1 MNFKMQS
8 LTDVWKES
16 KLYVMGF
23 VALLG
28 ITIGTAFTYQNVI
41 KPLSS
46 TVSISS
52 VKAATDDEKMELSY
66 SMYDMSAW
74 LSAYYNAA
82 TSPTGYKVLAQKTD
96 PDEYSGHALLSSAAV
111 ETAKAAEGDDKWTY
125 ATKSWFVNTDG
136 VGGKIGG
143 GGSLLGFP
151 DKEVVDGGIIGFL
164 SSKTSASTTDYSF
177 DSLKSG
183 TGWNSLQAYA
193 YYGASLEALGID
205 SSMSGG
211 IMGWHPVRMLGG
223 AIIWLAYIIVSFVEK
238 LFALAIAIL
247 QVTNPFKWFATAM
260 SYTWISSDTGVLSG
274 LVNLVSS
281 TYRMFANFG
290 WVIMIPIIVSTLIF
304 MLIFTGG
311 GRQNPNLDQKRRNKF
326 RYGLIYFF
334 FLAVGVPFLGTAYT
348 AGLDAMSASFGTGF
362 GANSF
367 SADSVVLSTYVDN
380 SAWIERN
387 RMYLPDSAVVVWDTG
402 AGDVTPQSKAAVRQT
417 ALAINALNSPSA
429 KNAQNVTDGL
439 NWNFNNDD
447 SNQSN
452 NVVNVSNILWKYMIG
467 EVYEAGTWETKVK
480 SYLLQQASGS
490 SAEDIKFAKSL
501 TVSALELTSG
511 RESYRYLGYVNPN
524 VVSDQGGGITVKDGR
539 IFTWKKDDP
548 IKYGSA
554 PNLFLSK
561 GFADGGDG
569 GITITTP
576 NASNH
581 LTLKTNSAI
590 TTPDPG
596 LDNKQTVTM
605 SYLEMYNYLNSKF
618 TSNKVRVYSTNALT
632 SNFSR
637 ESHAEVNQVGSGYV
651 HKFLIWFNSTI
662 MILGLGILSVGYAF
676 GMLIGAFRRYWTV
689 ITAIFTGTLGM
700 QKGMVQATAGT
711 IMLIAETL
719 GTLVIYEL
727 VKTFYIAIP
736 SLMEGAFASIGTNG
750 VNGTA
755 STNALGFIGIIFALI
770 LSSIILIWATLM
782 LLRIRKP
789 ILDIMDTTF
798 TGLINKLFYGDGNVP
813 DDAPKGVNPGESG
826 GMNSAVGAV
835 GGVIAGALGSNVD
848 GADGND
854 GGNGAGWNDSDS
866 ETVANGDA
874 SSSSGMDDGDGPD
887 ARVAASRDTEETG
900 AEVGEQGKLDRSG
913 QLGSGLASSENESDD
928 DVSEAGSSVGGSNQN
943 VGESEDGVD
952 DVANSLSG
960 VNAPVS
966 ATSSGSQGS
975 DQSSDV
981 SASESSPT
989 FNSDDDTVSV
999 DAIQSSATSSPS
1011 GGLSPDADNES
1022 ISESSPVKSSVEDND
1037 TVQASNVV
1045 SMSED
1050 AKRLAEKRG
1059 QGAENAQGVQG
1070 NESELMSGAQAD
1082 TGKVAVSQNG
1092 KQDISGKQLQ
1102 QHNTNGVGVGESNR
1116 VSQSQGQGRTR
1127 NAVNRVGADGAEN
1140 AQGVQGNESELT
1152 SGAQADTGKVAS
1164 GQNGEQ
1170 EAIGKQLQQRNTNGF
1185 VGVGESNRVS
1195 QSQGQGRT
1203 RNAVNAVNRVGA
1215 EGTDAGTQALDQIQQ
1230 GGGTGFGEHAVQT
1243 ATPSVGDSKVGDFK
1257 ANSSGVTAQESVP
1270 VNSAKRLAQATVN
1283 ATLAG
1288 AGLQERNFSQGSN
1301 HTQQANSGVN
1311 SSSTSVGG
1319 NNRQQQQAT
1328 QQPMRQA
1335 RQNLRQANQAARS
1348 AAGNVAKGVGRTG
1361 SGATNIATGTSR
1373 VMSGDI
1379 GGVEQTMRGKQQA
1392 SQGVRQFSQGA
1403 KQAVNATRQVGN
1415 AAINIGQAGAQK
1427 VQNTAN
1433 KVQQKAEQVMNTPVG
1448 KATGAFVGANV
1459 KLAQTTTKV
1468 ASPMVNKAVSDI
1480 ARTAKETMSLSGTGK
1495 SNANSDYY
1503 YDELEDRRN
1512 KTRQTAN
1519 SYEPRQN
1526 TQRERTDAR
1535 IRRTSRPR

>member
-52 VKAATDDEKMELSY
+52 VKADDDDGSASY
-66 SMYDMSAW
+66 SFYDMSAW

-82 TSPTGYKVLAQKTD
+82 TSPTGYQTLEKGDGDQK
-96 PDEYSGHALLSSAAV
+96 GKALLTDTAVNGAKEAGEEDWALATPTWVSSKKV
-111 ETAKAAEGDDKWTY
+111 
-125 ATKSWFVNTDG
+125 
-136 VGGKIGG
+136 GG

-151 DKEVVDGGIIGFL
+151 DQNVVKGGIFGFL
-164 SSKTSASTTDYSF
+164 SSKTSSSTTDYSYT
-177 DSLKSG
+177 SLSTRKLEENKQYY
-183 TGWNSLQAYA
+183 NSLESYA
-193 YYGASLEALGID
+193 YYGASLQALGID
-205 SSMSGG
+205 SSMGGG
-211 IMGWHPVRMLGG
+211 IMGWHPIRMLGG
-223 AIIWLAYIIVSFVEK
+223 AIIWIFYIIVSFVEK
-238 LFALAIAIL
+238 IFAIAIAIL

-260 SYTWISSDTGVLSG
+260 SYTWITADSG
-274 LVNLVSS
+274 PLAGLTNLVSS
-281 TYRMFANFG
+281 TYKIFSNFG
-290 WVIMIPIIVSTLIF
+290 WVIMIPIIISSLIF

-362 GANSF
+362 GQNSF
-367 SADSVVLSTYVDN
+367 SADSVILSTYVYN
-380 SAWIERN
+380 KPWIEEN
-387 RMYLPDSAVVVWDTG
+387 RMYLPKDSVVEWDLEDN
-402 AGDVTPQSKAAVRQT
+402 DVTASSKAAVRQT
-417 ALAINALNSPSA
+417 ALAINALNN
-429 KNAQNVTDGL
+429 NAAYVASTATQKS
-439 NWNFNNDD
+439 NWNLTTSSTTNNVSKSISAMLLSYMMGDVYEPSNWETNVKAELTRLSNDD
-447 SNQSN
+447 AKITND
-452 NVVNVSNILWKYMIG
+452 I
-467 EVYEAGTWETKVK
+467 T
-480 SYLLQQASGS
+480 SG
-490 SAEDIKFAKSL
+490 
-501 TVSALELTSG
+501 ALELTKG
-511 RESYRYLGYVNPN
+511 YKYLGYVNAN
-524 VVSDQGGGITVKDGR
+524 VDGDTNAGVEVKDSWWPFAGKRNVGGTINMFLNKGFPDQGAGGIRAQYDGSNIVR
-539 IFTWKKDDP
+539 LYSYSGASEK
-548 IKYGSA
+548 
-554 PNLFLSK
+554 PNFDLPTKSP
-561 GFADGGDG
+561 A
-569 GITITTP
+569 
-576 NASNH
+576 
-581 LTLKTNSAI
+581 
-590 TTPDPG
+590 
-596 LDNKQTVTM
+596 VM
-605 SYLEMYNYLNSKF
+605 SYLEMYNYLNSNF
-618 TSNKVRVYSTNALT
+618 TSNKVRVYSTNALA

-637 ESHAEVNQVGSGYV
+637 ESHAAVNQVGSGLL
-651 HKFLIWFNSTI
+651 HKFLIWVNTTV
-662 MILGLGILSVGYAF
+662 MLMGLGILAIGYAF

-689 ITAIFTGTLGM
+689 ISAVFTGTLGM
-700 QKGMVQATAGT
+700 QKGMVQAIAGT
-711 IMLIAETL
+711 VMLIAETL

-727 VKTFYIAIP
+727 VKTFYIGIP
-736 SLMEGAFASIGTNG
+736 SVLEGAFASVGTSG
-750 VNGTA
+750 ISGTALMDLGFGTA
-755 STNALGFIGIIFALI
+755 STNFFGFILIIFALI
-770 LSSIILIWATLM
+770 MSTILLAWSTLM

-813 DDAPKGVNPGESG
+813 NDAPKGVNPGESG

-848 GADGND
+848 GADGTD
-854 GGNGAGWNDSDS
+854 GGNGAGWNDSGS

-913 QLGSGLASSENESDD
+913 QLGSGLASSENESED
-928 DVSEAGSSVGGSNQN
+928 DVSEAGSFVGGANQN
-943 VGESEDGVD
+943 VGESEDGID
-952 DVANSLSG
+952 DVASSLSG

-1045 SMSED
+1045 SMSEG

-1059 QGAENAQGVQG
+1059 QGTENAQGVQGNESELTSVAQADTGKVAPVQNGEQEAIGKQLQQRNTNGVGVGESNRVSQSQAQRRTRNAVNRVGAEGTENAQGVQGNESELTSGAQADAEKVVSGQNGKQDISDKQLEQHNTNGVGIGESNRVAQSQSESQRRTRNAVDRVGAEGAENAQGVQG

-1082 TGKVAVSQNG
+1082 TEKVAVSQNG
-1092 KQDISGKQLQ
+1092 KQDISDKQLQ
-1102 QHNTNGVGVGESNR
+1102 QHNTNGVGIGESNR
-1116 VSQSQGQGRTR
+1116 VAQSQSESQRRTR
-1127 NAVNRVGADGAEN
+1127 NAVD
-1140 AQGVQGNESELT
+1140 
-1152 SGAQADTGKVAS
+1152 
-1164 GQNGEQ
+1164 
-1170 EAIGKQLQQRNTNGF
+1170 
-1185 VGVGESNRVS
+1185 
-1195 QSQGQGRT
+1195 
-1203 RNAVNAVNRVGA
+1203 RVGA
-1215 EGTDAGTQALDQIQQ
+1215 EGTDAGTQALDPVQQ

-1257 ANSSGVTAQESVP
+1257 ANSSGVTAQQSAP
-1270 VNSAKRLAQATVN
+1270 VNPVKRLAQATVN

-1301 HTQQANSGVN
+1301 HIQQANS
-1311 SSSTSVGG
+1311 
-1319 NNRQQQQAT
+1319 
-1328 QQPMRQA
+1328 
-1335 RQNLRQANQAARS
+1335 
-1348 AAGNVAKGVGRTG
+1348 
-1361 SGATNIATGTSR
+1361 
-1373 VMSGDI
+1373 
-1379 GGVEQTMRGKQQA
+1379 
-1392 SQGVRQFSQGA
+1392 
-1403 KQAVNATRQVGN
+1403 
-1415 AAINIGQAGAQK
+1415 GAQK

-1433 KVQQKAEQVMNTPVG
+1433 KVQQKAEQAMNTPVI
-1448 KATGAFVGANV
+1448 KAAGAFVGANA
-1459 KLAQTTTKV
+1459 KLAQATTKV

-1495 SNANSDYY
+1495 SNANSNYY
-1503 YDELEDRRN
+1503 YDELDNRRN

-1526 TQRERTDAR
+1526 NQRERTDAR

>member
-52 VKAATDDEKMELSY
+52 VKADDDDGSASY
-66 SMYDMSAW
+66 SFYDMSAW

-82 TSPTGYKVLAQKTD
+82 TSPTGYQTLEKGDGDQK
-96 PDEYSGHALLSSAAV
+96 GKALLTDTAVNGAKEAGEEDWALATPTWVSSKKV
-111 ETAKAAEGDDKWTY
+111 
-125 ATKSWFVNTDG
+125 
-136 VGGKIGG
+136 GG

-151 DKEVVDGGIIGFL
+151 DQNVVKGGIFGFL
-164 SSKTSASTTDYSF
+164 SSKTSSSTTDYSYT
-177 DSLKSG
+177 SLSTRKLEENKQYY
-183 TGWNSLQAYA
+183 NSLESYA
-193 YYGASLEALGID
+193 YYGASLQALGID
-205 SSMSGG
+205 SSMGGG
-211 IMGWHPVRMLGG
+211 IMGWHPIRMLGG
-223 AIIWLAYIIVSFVEK
+223 AIIWIFYIIVSFVEK
-238 LFALAIAIL
+238 IFAIAIAIL

-260 SYTWISSDTGVLSG
+260 SYTWITADSG
-274 LVNLVSS
+274 PLAGLTNLVSS
-281 TYRMFANFG
+281 TYKIFSNFG
-290 WVIMIPIIVSTLIF
+290 WVIMIPIIISSLIF

-362 GANSF
+362 GQNSF
-367 SADSVVLSTYVDN
+367 SADSVILSTYVYN
-380 SAWIERN
+380 KPWIEEN
-387 RMYLPDSAVVVWDTG
+387 RMYLPKDSVVEWDLEDN
-402 AGDVTPQSKAAVRQT
+402 DVTASSKAAVRQT
-417 ALAINALNSPSA
+417 ALAINALNN
-429 KNAQNVTDGL
+429 NAAYVASTATQKS
-439 NWNFNNDD
+439 NWNLTTSSTTNNVSKSISAMLLSYMMGDVYEPSNWETNVKAELTRLSNDD
-447 SNQSN
+447 A
-452 NVVNVSNILWKYMIG
+452 NITNDI
-467 EVYEAGTWETKVK
+467 T
-480 SYLLQQASGS
+480 SG
-490 SAEDIKFAKSL
+490 
-501 TVSALELTSG
+501 ALELTKG
-511 RESYRYLGYVNPN
+511 YKYLGYVNAN
-524 VVSDQGGGITVKDGR
+524 VDGDTNAGVDVKDSWWPFAGKRNVGGTINMFLNKGFPDQGAGGIRAQYDGSNIVR
-539 IFTWKKDDP
+539 LYSYSGASEK
-548 IKYGSA
+548 
-554 PNLFLSK
+554 PNFDLPTKSP
-561 GFADGGDG
+561 A
-569 GITITTP
+569 
-576 NASNH
+576 
-581 LTLKTNSAI
+581 
-590 TTPDPG
+590 
-596 LDNKQTVTM
+596 VM
-605 SYLEMYNYLNSKF
+605 SYLEMYNYLNSNF
-618 TSNKVRVYSTNALT
+618 TSNKVRVYSTNALA

-637 ESHAEVNQVGSGYV
+637 ESHAAVNQVGSGLL
-651 HKFLIWFNSTI
+651 HKFLIWVNTTV
-662 MILGLGILSVGYAF
+662 MLMGLGILAIGYAF

-689 ITAIFTGTLGM
+689 ISAVFTGTLGM
-700 QKGMVQATAGT
+700 QKGMVQAIAGT
-711 IMLIAETL
+711 VMLIAETL

-727 VKTFYIAIP
+727 VKTFYIGIP
-736 SLMEGAFASIGTNG
+736 SVLEGAFASVGTSG
-750 VNGTA
+750 ISGTALMDLGFGTA
-755 STNALGFIGIIFALI
+755 STNFFGFILIIFALI
-770 LSSIILIWATLM
+770 MSTILLAWSTLM

-813 DDAPKGVNPGESG
+813 NDAPKGVNPGESG

-848 GADGND
+848 GADGTD
-854 GGNGAGWNDSDS
+854 GGNGAGWNDSGS

-913 QLGSGLASSENESDD
+913 QLGSGLASSENESED
-928 DVSEAGSSVGGSNQN
+928 DVSEAGSFVGGANQN
-943 VGESEDGVD
+943 VGESEDGID
-952 DVANSLSG
+952 DVASSLSG

-1045 SMSED
+1045 SMSEG

-1059 QGAENAQGVQG
+1059 QG
-1070 NESELMSGAQAD
+1070 
-1082 TGKVAVSQNG
+1082 T
-1092 KQDISGKQLQ
+1092 
-1102 QHNTNGVGVGESNR
+1102 
-1116 VSQSQGQGRTR
+1116 
-1127 NAVNRVGADGAEN
+1127 EN

-1152 SGAQADTGKVAS
+1152 SVAQADTGKVAP

-1170 EAIGKQLQQRNTNGF
+1170 EAIGKQLQQRNTNG

-1195 QSQGQGRT
+1195 QSQSQSQRRT
-1203 RNAVNAVNRVGA
+1203 RNAVNRVGA
-1215 EGTDAGTQALDQIQQ
+1215 EGTDAGTQALDPVQQ

-1257 ANSSGVTAQESVP
+1257 ANSSGVTAQQSAP
-1270 VNSAKRLAQATVN
+1270 VNPVKRLAQATVN

-1288 AGLQERNFSQGSN
+1288 AGLQERDFSQSGN
-1301 HTQQANSGVN
+1301 YTQQANSGVN
-1311 SSSTSVGG
+1311 GSSTSVGGHNRQRQQATQQQSMPQSGNYTQQANSGVNGSSTSVGG
-1319 NNRQQQQAT
+1319 NNRQRQQAT

-1348 AAGNVAKGVGRTG
+1348 AAGNVAQGVGRTG
-1361 SGATNIATGTSR
+1361 SGATNMATGTSR
-1373 VMSGDI
+1373 MMSGDI

-1392 SQGVRQFSQGA
+1392 SQGVRQVSRGA

-1415 AAINIGQAGAQK
+1415 AAINVGQAGAQK

-1433 KVQQKAEQVMNTPVG
+1433 KVQQKAEQAMNTPVG
-1448 KATGAFVGANV
+1448 KAAGAFVGANA
-1459 KLAQTTTKV
+1459 KLAQATTKV

-1495 SNANSDYY
+1495 SNANSNYY
-1503 YDELEDRRN
+1503 YDELDNRRN

>member
-52 VKAATDDEKMELSY
+52 VKADDDDGSASY
-66 SMYDMSAW
+66 SFYDMSAW

-82 TSPTGYKVLAQKTD
+82 TSPTGYQTLEKGDGDQK
-96 PDEYSGHALLSSAAV
+96 GKALLTDTAVNGAKEAGEEDWALATPTWVSSKKV
-111 ETAKAAEGDDKWTY
+111 
-125 ATKSWFVNTDG
+125 
-136 VGGKIGG
+136 GG

-151 DKEVVDGGIIGFL
+151 DQNVVKGGVFGFL
-164 SSKTSASTTDYSF
+164 SSKTSSSTTDYSYT
-177 DSLKSG
+177 SLSTRKLEENKQYY
-183 TGWNSLQAYA
+183 NSLESYA
-193 YYGASLEALGID
+193 YYGASLQALGID
-205 SSMSGG
+205 SSMGGG
-211 IMGWHPVRMLGG
+211 IMGWHPIRMLGG
-223 AIIWLAYIIVSFVEK
+223 AIIWIFYIIVSFVEK
-238 LFALAIAIL
+238 IFAIAIAIL

-260 SYTWISSDTGVLSG
+260 SYTWITADSG
-274 LVNLVSS
+274 PLAGLTNLVSS
-281 TYRMFANFG
+281 TYKIFSNFG
-290 WVIMIPIIVSTLIF
+290 WVIMIPIIISSLIF

-348 AGLDAMSASFGTGF
+348 AGLDAMSESFGTGF
-362 GANSF
+362 GQNSF
-367 SADSVVLSTYVDN
+367 SADSVILSTYVHN
-380 SAWIERN
+380 KPWIEEN
-387 RMYLPDSAVVVWDTG
+387 RMYLPKDSVVEWDLEDN
-402 AGDVTPQSKAAVRQT
+402 DVTASSKAAVRQT
-417 ALAINALNSPSA
+417 ALAINALNN
-429 KNAQNVTDGL
+429 NAAYVASTATQKS
-439 NWNFNNDD
+439 NWNLTTSSTTNNVSKSISAMLLSYMMGDVYEPSNWETNVKAELTRLSNDD
-447 SNQSN
+447 
-452 NVVNVSNILWKYMIG
+452 
-467 EVYEAGTWETKVK
+467 VK
-480 SYLLQQASGS
+480 ITNDITSG
-490 SAEDIKFAKSL
+490 
-501 TVSALELTSG
+501 ALELTKG
-511 RESYRYLGYVNPN
+511 YKYLGYVNAN
-524 VVSDQGGGITVKDGR
+524 VDGDTNAGVEVKDSWWPFAEKRNVGGTINMFLNKGFPDQGAGGIRAQYDGSNIVR
-539 IFTWKKDDP
+539 LYSYSGASEK
-548 IKYGSA
+548 
-554 PNLFLSK
+554 PNFDLPTKSP
-561 GFADGGDG
+561 A
-569 GITITTP
+569 
-576 NASNH
+576 
-581 LTLKTNSAI
+581 
-590 TTPDPG
+590 
-596 LDNKQTVTM
+596 VM
-605 SYLEMYNYLNSKF
+605 SYLEMYNYLNSNF
-618 TSNKVRVYSTNALT
+618 TSNKVRIYSTNALA

-637 ESHAEVNQVGSGYV
+637 ESHAAVNQVGSGLL
-651 HKFLIWFNSTI
+651 HKFLIWVNTTV
-662 MILGLGILSVGYAF
+662 MLMGLGILAIGYAF

-689 ITAIFTGTLGM
+689 ISAVFTGTLGM
-700 QKGMVQATAGT
+700 QKGMVQAIAGT
-711 IMLIAETL
+711 VMLIAETL

-727 VKTFYIAIP
+727 VKTFYIGIP
-736 SLMEGAFASIGTNG
+736 SVLEGAFASVGTSG
-750 VNGTA
+750 ISGTALVDLGFGTA
-755 STNALGFIGIIFALI
+755 STNFFGFILIIFALI
-770 LSSIILIWATLM
+770 MSTILLAWSTLM

-813 DDAPKGVNPGESG
+813 NDAPKGVNPGESG

-913 QLGSGLASSENESDD
+913 QLGSGLASSENESED
-928 DVSEAGSSVGGSNQN
+928 DVSEAGSFVGGANQN

-952 DVANSLSG
+952 DVASSLSG

-1045 SMSED
+1045 SMSEG

-1059 QGAENAQGVQG
+1059 QG
-1070 NESELMSGAQAD
+1070 
-1082 TGKVAVSQNG
+1082 T
-1092 KQDISGKQLQ
+1092 
-1102 QHNTNGVGVGESNR
+1102 
-1116 VSQSQGQGRTR
+1116 
-1127 NAVNRVGADGAEN
+1127 EN

-1152 SGAQADTGKVAS
+1152 SGAQADTGKVAVS
-1164 GQNGEQ
+1164 QNGKQ
-1170 EAIGKQLQQRNTNGF
+1170 DISDKQLQQHNTNG
-1185 VGVGESNRVS
+1185 VGIGESNRVAQAQS
-1195 QSQGQGRT
+1195 QSQSQRRT
-1203 RNAVNAVNRVGA
+1203 RNAVNRVGA
-1215 EGTDAGTQALDQIQQ
+1215 EGTDAGTQALDPVQQ

-1257 ANSSGVTAQESVP
+1257 ANSSGVTAQQSAP
-1270 VNSAKRLAQATVN
+1270 VNPVKRLAQATVN

-1288 AGLQERNFSQGSN
+1288 AGLQERDFSQSGN
-1301 HTQQANSGVN
+1301 YTQQANSGAN
-1311 SSSTSVGG
+1311 SSAISVGA

-1348 AAGNVAKGVGRTG
+1348 AAGNVAQGVGRTG
-1361 SGATNIATGTSR
+1361 SGATNMATGTSR

-1392 SQGVRQFSQGA
+1392 SQGVRQVSRGA

-1415 AAINIGQAGAQK
+1415 AAINVGQAGAQK

-1433 KVQQKAEQVMNTPVG
+1433 KVQQKAEQAMNTPVG
-1448 KATGAFVGANV
+1448 KAAGAFVGANA
-1459 KLAQTTTKV
+1459 KLAQATTKV

>member
-1 MNFKMQS
+1 MKFKMQS

-111 ETAKAAEGDDKWTY
+111 EAAKYAEGDDKWTY

-151 DKEVVDGGIIGFL
+151 DTEVVDGGIIGFL

-205 SSMSGG
+205 SSISGG

-260 SYTWISSDTGVLSG
+260 SYTWISSDAGVLSG

-281 TYRMFANFG
+281 TYKMFANFG

-362 GANSF
+362 GSNSF

-402 AGDVTPQSKAAVRQT
+402 AGDVTPESKAAVRQT

-490 SAEDIKFAKSL
+490 GTEDINFAKSL

-511 RESYRYLGYVNPN
+511 REGYQYLGYVNPN
-524 VVSDQGGGITVKDGR
+524 VVSEQGGGIIVEDGR
-539 IFTWKKDDP
+539 IFTWKKDEP

-554 PNLFLSK
+554 PNVFLSK

-576 NASNH
+576 NGANH

-590 TTPDPG
+590 TTQTPG
-596 LDNKQTVTM
+596 LSSNQTVTM

-736 SLMEGAFASIGTNG
+736 SLMEGAFASIGTSG
-750 VNGTA
+750 VNGTALVDLGFGTA
-755 STNALGFIGIIFALI
+755 STNAFGFIGIIFALI
-770 LSSIILIWATLM
+770 LSSIITWEQLCSK
-782 LLRIRKP
+782 RK
-789 ILDIMDTTF
+789 I
-798 TGLINKLFYGDGNVP
+798 
-813 DDAPKGVNPGESG
+813 
-826 GMNSAVGAV
+826 
-835 GGVIAGALGSNVD
+835 
-848 GADGND
+848 
-854 GGNGAGWNDSDS
+854 
-866 ETVANGDA
+866 
-874 SSSSGMDDGDGPD
+874 
-887 ARVAASRDTEETG
+887 
-900 AEVGEQGKLDRSG
+900 
-913 QLGSGLASSENESDD
+913 
-928 DVSEAGSSVGGSNQN
+928 
-943 VGESEDGVD
+943 
-952 DVANSLSG
+952 
-960 VNAPVS
+960 
-966 ATSSGSQGS
+966 
-975 DQSSDV
+975 
-981 SASESSPT
+981 
-989 FNSDDDTVSV
+989 
-999 DAIQSSATSSPS
+999 
-1011 GGLSPDADNES
+1011 
-1022 ISESSPVKSSVEDND
+1022 
-1037 TVQASNVV
+1037 
-1045 SMSED
+1045 
-1050 AKRLAEKRG
+1050 
-1059 QGAENAQGVQG
+1059 
-1070 NESELMSGAQAD
+1070 
-1082 TGKVAVSQNG
+1082 
-1092 KQDISGKQLQ
+1092 
-1102 QHNTNGVGVGESNR
+1102 
-1116 VSQSQGQGRTR
+1116 
-1127 NAVNRVGADGAEN
+1127 
-1140 AQGVQGNESELT
+1140 
-1152 SGAQADTGKVAS
+1152 
-1164 GQNGEQ
+1164 
-1170 EAIGKQLQQRNTNGF
+1170 
-1185 VGVGESNRVS
+1185 
-1195 QSQGQGRT
+1195 
-1203 RNAVNAVNRVGA
+1203 
-1215 EGTDAGTQALDQIQQ
+1215 
-1230 GGGTGFGEHAVQT
+1230 
-1243 ATPSVGDSKVGDFK
+1243 
-1257 ANSSGVTAQESVP
+1257 
-1270 VNSAKRLAQATVN
+1270 
-1283 ATLAG
+1283 
-1288 AGLQERNFSQGSN
+1288 
-1301 HTQQANSGVN
+1301 
-1311 SSSTSVGG
+1311 
-1319 NNRQQQQAT
+1319 
-1328 QQPMRQA
+1328 
-1335 RQNLRQANQAARS
+1335 
-1348 AAGNVAKGVGRTG
+1348 
-1361 SGATNIATGTSR
+1361 
-1373 VMSGDI
+1373 
-1379 GGVEQTMRGKQQA
+1379 
-1392 SQGVRQFSQGA
+1392 
-1403 KQAVNATRQVGN
+1403 
-1415 AAINIGQAGAQK
+1415 
-1427 VQNTAN
+1427 
-1433 KVQQKAEQVMNTPVG
+1433 
-1448 KATGAFVGANV
+1448 
-1459 KLAQTTTKV
+1459 
-1468 ASPMVNKAVSDI
+1468 
-1480 ARTAKETMSLSGTGK
+1480 
-1495 SNANSDYY
+1495 
-1503 YDELEDRRN
+1503 
-1512 KTRQTAN
+1512 
-1519 SYEPRQN
+1519 
-1526 TQRERTDAR
+1526 
-1535 IRRTSRPR
+1535 